1 MKSTAVSKGEG
12 QGMLNGLEESCVS
25 ARSLLKAGI
34 EGASAGFRMDLG
46 IIDHKRVFPS
56 FRQEVS

>member
-1 MKSTAVSKGEG
+1 
-12 QGMLNGLEESCVS
+12 MLNGLEESCVS

-34 EGASAGFRMDLG
+34 EGASADGSRWMG